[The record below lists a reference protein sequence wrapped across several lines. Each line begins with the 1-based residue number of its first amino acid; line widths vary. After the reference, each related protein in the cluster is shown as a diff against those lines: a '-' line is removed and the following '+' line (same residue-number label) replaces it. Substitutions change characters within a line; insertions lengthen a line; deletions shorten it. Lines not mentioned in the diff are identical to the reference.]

1 MKKSGWSTLTFLGFF
16 VVGILACGGGG
27 QYGEAKKT
35 MKRTAQV
42 LETLAKEMDQAED
55 EKAVASAL
63 DKFADELVALQP
75 RMDELFKKYPELQNP
90 ESIPSELKAI
100 MDKVEALE
108 RKELRSAYIKA
119 KKFGSDPEV
128 ADAMQKIQETMK

>member
-90 ESIPSELKAI
+90 ENLPPEIREILN
-100 MDKVEALE
+100 KVETLE
-108 RKELRSAYIKA
+108 I
-119 KKFGSDPEV
+119 V
-128 ADAMQKIQETMK
+128 Q